1 MNNTR
6 LTPLNVNAY
15 VGYQILFKSR
25 GKYMIN
31 EIIRASKSGKTI
43 TIDNP
48 DLKNSL
54 EIVSRRVYVLPKN

>member
-1 MNNTR
+1 MNNIR
-6 LTPLNVNAY
+6 LIPSNVNTY
-15 VGYQILFKSR
+15 IGYQILFKSH

-31 EIIRASKSGKTI
+31 EIIRASKSGKTL

-54 EIVSRRVYVLPKN
+54 EIVSRLVYVLPKP